1 MRRCAGGEGDDD
13 MPTDSER
20 RVPGWCALCR
30 SRCGCISV
38 VRDGR
43 LVAVERNP
51 DHPTGRALCAKGQA
65 APELVYSP
73 DRLLH
78 PLKRTRPKGDPDPGW
93 VRIDWDE
100 ALDLAASRLRSIV
113 EKDGPQGVACAI
125 TTPSGTS
132 ISDSHAWVERFV
144 RAFGTP
150 NNVYGTEICNWHK
163 DHATRY
169 TFGTG
174 IGTPDLDRAGCVLL
188 WGHNPTGAWLAQGQR
203 VNEAKA
209 RGARLVVVDPRR
221 VGVAAKADQWLR
233 VRPGTD
239 GALALGIAGVMIE
252 EGWYDRDFV
261 RDWSNGPFLVADADA
276 DPGSGRP
283 NDGGDTGGRLLAA
296 SDLEAGGH
304 PEHPVAW
311 RADDGAAEVVDPRA
325 PAGSGASWALDG
337 TFRIATKAGEVSCR
351 TAFTRYRDLCREFP
365 PERVER
371 ITGVPAR
378 QVRETARLLWESR
391 PVSYYAWSGVGQ
403 HTNATQT
410 DRAISL
416 LYALTGS
423 HGRPG
428 GNVTY
433 AAVPANDVSG
443 TEFPAPQAPT
453 LGIDE
458 RPLGPPR
465 SGWCTSRDFY
475 RAVIEHEPYPIRGFI
490 DFGVNLLIS
499 HAAGARGVEALR
511 RLDFYVHADIYLNPT
526 AEFADL
532 VLPVNTA
539 WEREALRVGFEI
551 TQDANALVQ
560 LRPAAVES
568 RGESRSDGW
577 IAFAL
582 AERLGFGDRF
592 WDGDME
598 AGYRELLAPSGISL
612 ETLRARPE
620 GVRWGDLATPYE
632 PHKARGGFDT
642 PSRRVEVWS
651 ETFRRH
657 GQDPLPGYVPPAMSA
672 ARRPDVAARYPL
684 VLSSAKPHQY
694 CHGQHRNLPG
704 LRKRLPDP
712 LVEVHPD
719 TARARGIA
727 DGDWVGIRTPSGQIR
742 ARARFR
748 DSLAPDVVAAQH
760 GWWQHCE
767 ELGLPGYPAHG
778 EGSANLNLAIDDAES
793 DPISGS
799 APHRSYLCEIE
810 PLPAT

>member
-1 MRRCAGGEGDDD
+1 MR
-13 MPTDSER
+13 TDESER
-20 RVPGWCALCR
+20 RIPGWCALCR

-43 LVAVERNP
+43 LVAVEPNP
-51 DHPTGRALCAKGQA
+51 EHPTGRALCAKGQA

-93 VRIDWDE
+93 VPVGWDE
-100 ALDLAASRLRSIV
+100 ALDIAASRLRRIAD
-113 EKDGPQGVACAI
+113 EDGPEAVAFAI

-132 ISDSHAWVERFV
+132 ISDSLEWVQRLM

-163 DHATRY
+163 DHATEY

-174 IGTPDLDRAGCVLL
+174 IGTPDLDHAGCVLL
-188 WGHNPTGAWLAQGQR
+188 WGHNPTGSWLAQGQR

-221 VGVAAKADQWLR
+221 AGVAAKADEWLR

-239 GALALGIAGVMIE
+239 GALALGLAGVMIE
-252 EGWYDRDFV
+252 EGWFDRDFV
-261 RDWSNGPFLVADADA
+261 RDWSNGPFLVVDEGPDA
-276 DPGSGRP
+276 
-283 NDGGDTGGRLLAA
+283 NGGARSGRLLTAA
-296 SDLEAGGH
+296 DLGADGAPG
-304 PEHPVAW
+304 HPVAW
-311 RADDGAAEVVDPRA
+311 RSDRAAPEVVDMAA
-325 PAGSGASWALDG
+325 PPGSGTSWALEG
-337 TFRIATKAGEVSCR
+337 VFRVETPAGEVSCR
-351 TAFTRYRDLCREFP
+351 TAFTRYRELCREFP
-365 PERVER
+365 PDTVER
-371 ITGVPAR
+371 ITGVPAG
-378 QVRETARLLWESR
+378 QVRATARLLWESR
-391 PVSYYAWSGVGQ
+391 PVAYYAWSGVGQ

-423 HGRPG
+423 HGRRG
-428 GNVTY
+428 GNVKF
-433 AAVPANDVSG
+433 ASVPVNDVSG
-443 TEFPAPQAPT
+443 AEFPAPAAAT

-475 RAVIEHEPYPIRGFI
+475 RAVLDHEPYPVHGLVS
-490 DFGVNLLIS
+490 FGSNLLVS
-499 HAAGARGVEALR
+499 HAAAGRGAEALR
-511 RLDFYVHADIYLNPT
+511 SLDFYVHADIVLNPT
-526 AEFADL
+526 AGYADL

-551 TQDANALVQ
+551 TQEANALVQ
-560 LRPAAVES
+560 LRAPVVEP
-568 RGESRSDGW
+568 RGESRSDAW

-582 AERLGFGDRF
+582 AERLGLGNRF
-592 WDGDME
+592 WGGDLD
-598 AGYRELLAPSGISL
+598 AGYREWLAPTGISL
-612 ETLRARPE
+612 ETLRDRPG
-620 GVRWGDLATPYE
+620 GVRWGTLDTRYE
-632 PHKARGGFDT
+632 PHEAQGGFAT
-642 PSRRVEVWS
+642 PSHRVEVWS
-651 ETFRRH
+651 ETFRRN
-657 GQDPLPGYVPPAMSA
+657 GQDPIPGYVPPAVSPDA
-672 ARRPDVAARYPL
+672 RPDLVARFPL
-684 VLSSAKPHQY
+684 VLSSAKPHLY
-694 CHGQHRNLPG
+694 CHGQHRNLPK

-712 LVEVHPD
+712 LVEIHPD
-719 TARARGIA
+719 TAAARGIGN
-727 DGDWVGIRTPSGQIR
+727 GDWVGIRTPSGQIR

-767 ELGLPGYPAHG
+767 ELGLPGYPARG

-799 APHRSYLCEIE
+799 VAHRSYLCEIE
-810 PLPAT
+810 PLPAP

>member
-1 MRRCAGGEGDDD
+1 MGDLR
-13 MPTDSER
+13 TDHAER
-20 RVPGWCALCR
+20 RIPGWCALCR

-38 VRDGR
+38 VREGR
-43 LVAVERNP
+43 LVAVEPNP
-51 DHPTGRALCAKGQA
+51 NHPTGRALCAKGQA

-73 DRLLH
+73 DRILH
-78 PLKRTRPKGDPDPGW
+78 PLRRTRPKGDLDPGW
-93 VRIDWDE
+93 VRIGWDE
-100 ALDLAASRLRSIV
+100 ALDLATAKLKGIV
-113 EKDGPQGVACAI
+113 EAEGPKGVAFAI

-132 ISDSHAWVERFV
+132 ISDSHSWVERFL

-174 IGTPDLDRAGCVLL
+174 IGTPDLEHAGCVLL

-221 VGVAAKADQWLR
+221 VGVAAKADEWLR

-252 EGWYDRDFV
+252 EGWFDRDFM
-261 RDWSNGPFLVADADA
+261 RDWSNGPFLVVDEGMDA
-276 DPGSGRP
+276 GTGRP
-283 NDGGDTGGRLLAA
+283 GRLLAA
-296 SDLEAGGH
+296 SDLAPGGDPSQPPH
-304 PEHPVAW
+304 HPVAW
-311 RADDGAAEVVDPRA
+311 RAGDGGPEAVDPGAAAGPGREWVLEGTFEVV
-325 PAGSGASWALDG
+325 
-337 TFRIATKAGEVSCR
+337 TTAGEAVRCR
-351 TAFTRYRDLCREFP
+351 TAFSRYRDLCREFP

-371 ITGVPAR
+371 ITGIPAR
-378 QVRETARLLWESR
+378 QVRETARLLWEAR
-391 PVSYYAWSGVGQ
+391 PVAYYAWSGVGQ

-423 HGRPG
+423 RGRRG
-428 GNVTY
+428 GNVEF
-433 AAVPANDVSG
+433 AAVPTGDVSG
-443 TEFPAPQAPT
+443 AEFPAPDAPT
-453 LGIDE
+453 LGVDE

-475 RAVIEHEPYPIRGFI
+475 RAVIEHEPYPIRGFV

-499 HAAGARGVEALR
+499 HAAAARGVEALR
-511 RLDFYVHADIYLNPT
+511 RLDFYVHADIHLNPT

-551 TQDANALVQ
+551 NQEANALVQ
-560 LRPAAVES
+560 LRPPVVES
-568 RGESRSDGW
+568 RGESRSDGE

-582 AERLGFGDRF
+582 AERLGLGNRF
-592 WDGDME
+592 WGGDMD
-598 AGYRELLAPSGISL
+598 AGYREWLAPSGISL

-620 GVRWGDLATPYE
+620 GVRWGDLATRYE
-632 PHKARGGFDT
+632 PHRARGGFDT

-657 GQDPLPGYVPPAMSA
+657 GQDPLPGYVPPAVSA
-672 ARRPDVAARYPL
+672 ARRPDLAARYPL
-684 VLSSAKPHQY
+684 VLTSAKPHLY
-694 CHGQHRNLPG
+694 CHGQHRNLPK
-704 LRKRLPDP
+704 LRRRLPDP

-727 DGDWVGIRTPSGQIR
+727 DGDWVGIRTPSGR
-742 ARARFR
+742 VKARARLR
-748 DSLAPDVVAAQH
+748 DTLARDVVAAQH

-767 ELGLPGYPAHG
+767 ELGLPGFPAHG
-778 EGSANLNLAIDDAES
+778 EGSANVNLVIDDAES

-810 PLPAT
+810 PLPGP

>member
-1 MRRCAGGEGDDD
+1 MRTDDA
-13 MPTDSER
+13 ER
-20 RVPGWCALCR
+20 RIPGWCALCR

-38 VRDGR
+38 VREGR

-51 DHPTGRALCAKGQA
+51 HHPTGRALCAKGQA

-73 DRLLH
+73 DRVLY
-78 PLKRTRPKGDPDPGW
+78 PLRRTRPKGDPDPGW
-93 VRIDWDE
+93 VRIGWDE
-100 ALDLAASRLRSIV
+100 ALDLAAARLKDIV
-113 EKDGPQGVACAI
+113 EEDGPQGVACAI

-132 ISDSHAWVERFV
+132 ISDSHPWVERFV
-144 RAFGTP
+144 RALGTP

-221 VGVAAKADQWLR
+221 VGVAAKADEWLR

-252 EGWYDRDFV
+252 EGWFDRDFL
-261 RDWSNGPFLVADADA
+261 RDWSNGPFLVVDEGTGA
-276 DPGSGRP
+276 
-283 NDGGDTGGRLLAA
+283 DGGARSGRLLVA
-296 SDLEAGGH
+296 SDLAAGDGPGH
-304 PEHPVAW
+304 RVAW
-311 RADDGAAEVVDPRA
+311 RSKEDAPEAVDVTA
-325 PAGSGASWALDG
+325 PAGSGANWALEG
-337 TFRIATKAGEVSCR
+337 TFRVATASGEDVTCR
-351 TAFTRYRDLCREFP
+351 TAFSRYRDLCREFP

-378 QVRETARLLWESR
+378 QVRATARLLWEAR

-443 TEFPAPQAPT
+443 AEFPAPEAPT
-453 LGIDE
+453 LGIGE

-475 RAVIEHEPYPIRGFI
+475 RAVIEHDPYPIRGFV

-499 HAAGARGVEALR
+499 HAAAARGVEALR
-511 RLDFYVHADIYLNPT
+511 RLDFYVHADLYLNPT

-551 TQDANALVQ
+551 TQEANALVQ

-568 RGESRSDGW
+568 RGESRSDGE

-582 AERLGFGDRF
+582 ADRLGLGDRF
-592 WDGDME
+592 WGGDME
-598 AGYRELLAPSGISL
+598 AGYQEWLAPSGISL
-612 ETLRARPE
+612 ETLRATPE
-620 GVRWGDLATPYE
+620 GVRWGDLATRYE
-632 PHKARGGFDT
+632 PHRTRGGFDT

-672 ARRPDVAARYPL
+672 ARRPDLAARYPL

-694 CHGQHRNLPG
+694 CHGQHRNLPK

-727 DGDWVGIRTPSGQIR
+727 DGDWVGIRTPTGQVR

-778 EGSANLNLAIDDAES
+778 EGSANLNLAIDDEES

-810 PLPAT
+810 PLSVP

>member
-1 MRRCAGGEGDDD
+1 MQTAGE
-13 MPTDSER
+13 ER
-20 RVPGWCALCR
+20 RIPGWCALCR

-38 VRDGR
+38 VRDAR
-43 LVAVERNP
+43 LVAVEPNP
-51 DHPTGRALCAKGQA
+51 EHPTGRALCAKGQA

-78 PLKRTRPKGDPDPGW
+78 PMKRTRPKGDPDPGW
-93 VRIDWDE
+93 VRIGWDE
-100 ALDLAASRLRSIV
+100 ALDLAATNLRRIA
-113 EKDGPQGVACAI
+113 EADGPQAVAFAV

-132 ISDSHAWVERFV
+132 ISDSLPWVERLM

-150 NNVYGTEICNWHK
+150 NDIYGTEICNWHK
-163 DHATRY
+163 DHATEY

-174 IGTPDLDRAGCVLL
+174 IGTPDLDHAGCVLL
-188 WGHNPTGAWLAQGQR
+188 WGHNPTGSWLAQGQR

-221 VGVAAKADQWLR
+221 AGVAAKADEWLR

-252 EGWYDRDFV
+252 NGWFDREFM
-261 RDWSNGPFLVADADA
+261 RDWSNGPFLLAEPSPEAREA
-276 DPGSGRP
+276 GSRGRP
-283 NDGGDTGGRLLAA
+283 LAA
-296 SDLEAGGH
+296 SELFPDGASSH
-304 PEHPVAW
+304 RVAW
-311 RADDGAAEVVDPRA
+311 NSREGAPGVLDPAA
-325 PAGSGASWALDG
+325 PVGEGQAWALEG
-337 TFRIATKAGEVSCR
+337 TFRVDTMEGELTCR
-351 TAFTRYRDLCREFP
+351 TAFTCYHDLCREFP
-365 PERVER
+365 PERVEG
-371 ITGVPAR
+371 ITGVPAGQIR
-378 QVRETARLLWESR
+378 RVARLLRESS
-391 PVSYYAWSGVGQ
+391 PVAYYAWSGVGQ

-423 HGRPG
+423 HGRRG
-428 GNVTY
+428 GNVKF
-433 AAVPANDVSG
+433 AAVPVNDVSG
-443 TEFPAPQAPT
+443 VDFPAPEAPT

-475 RAVIEHEPYPIRGFI
+475 RAVLEHEPYPMRGLVS
-490 DFGVNLLIS
+490 FGSNLLVS
-499 HAAGARGVEALR
+499 HAAAGDGAEALR
-511 RLDFYVHADIYLNPT
+511 RLDFYVHADIILNPT
-526 AEFADL
+526 AAYADL

-551 TQDANALVQ
+551 TREANALVQ
-560 LRPAAVES
+560 LRAPVVDS

-582 AERLGFGDRF
+582 AERLGLGNRF
-592 WDGDME
+592 WGGDMD
-598 AGYRELLAPSGISL
+598 AGYREWLAPSGVSL
-612 ETLRARPE
+612 GTLRAHPE
-620 GVRWGDLATPYE
+620 GVRWGDLPAPYE
-632 PHKARGGFDT
+632 PHKARGGFGT

-651 ETFRRH
+651 ETFREN
-657 GQDPLPGYVPPAMSA
+657 GQDPLPGYVPPAVSPEA
-672 ARRPDVAARYPL
+672 RPDLVERFPL
-684 VLSSAKPHQY
+684 VLSSAKPHLY
-694 CHGQHRNLPG
+694 CHGQHRNLPR

-727 DGDWVGIRTPSGQIR
+727 NGDWVGVRTPSGRVR

-767 ELGLPGYPAHG
+767 ELGLPGYPARG
-778 EGSANLNLAIDDAES
+778 EGSANLNVAIDDAES

-799 APHRSYLCEIE
+799 VAHRSYLCEIE
-810 PLPAT
+810 PLGAD

>member
-1 MRRCAGGEGDDD
+1 M
-13 MPTDSER
+13 
-20 RVPGWCALCR
+20 
-30 SRCGCISV
+30 
-38 VRDGR
+38 
-43 LVAVERNP
+43 AVERNP

-73 DRLLH
+73 DRLLY

-93 VRIDWDE
+93 VRIGWDE
-100 ALDLAASRLRSIV
+100 ALDLAAAKLKGIV
-113 EKDGPQGVACAI
+113 EEDGPEGVACAI

-132 ISDSHAWVERFV
+132 ISDSHPWVERFV

-174 IGTPDLDRAGCVLL
+174 IGTPDLDHAGCVLL

-221 VGVAAKADQWLR
+221 VGVAAKADEWLR

-252 EGWYDRDFV
+252 EGWFDRDFM
-261 RDWSNGPFLVADADA
+261 REWSNGPFLVVDE
-276 DPGSGRP
+276 GTEEGGVGR
-283 NDGGDTGGRLLAA
+283 GRLLAA
-296 SDLEAGGH
+296 SDLVPGGD
-304 PEHPVAW
+304 PDHPVAW
-311 RADDGAAEVVDPRA
+311 RADAGTPEAVDPAA
-325 PAGSGASWALDG
+325 PTGTRPRWALEG
-337 TFRIATKAGEVSCR
+337 SCRVETVAGVVTCR

-371 ITGVPAR
+371 LTGVPAH

-391 PVSYYAWSGVGQ
+391 PVAYYAWSGVGQ

-423 HGRPG
+423 HGRRG
-428 GNVTY
+428 GNVTF

-443 TEFPAPQAPT
+443 AEFPAPEAPT

-465 SGWCTSRDFY
+465 NGWCTSRDFY
-475 RAVIEHEPYPIRGFI
+475 RAVIEHEPYPVRGFV

-499 HAAGARGVEALR
+499 HAAAARGVEALR

-551 TQDANALVQ
+551 TQEANVLVQ
-560 LRPAAVES
+560 LRPPAVES

-582 AERLGFGDRF
+582 AERLGLGDRF
-592 WDGDME
+592 WGGDMD
-598 AGYRELLAPSGISL
+598 AAYREWLAPSGISL

-620 GVRWGDLATPYE
+620 GVRWGDLAIPYE
-632 PHKARGGFDT
+632 PHKARGGFAT

-672 ARRPDVAARYPL
+672 ARRPDLAARYPL
-684 VLSSAKPHQY
+684 VLTSAKPHLY
-694 CHGQHRNLPG
+694 CHGQHRNLPK

-719 TARARGIA
+719 TAAARGIA
-727 DGDWVGIRTPSGQIR
+727 DGDWIGIRTPSGR
-742 ARARFR
+742 VKARARLR

-760 GWWQHCE
+760 GWWQHCG

-778 EGSANLNLAIDDAES
+778 EGSANVNLVIDDVDS

-810 PLPAT
+810 PLSGV

>member
-1 MRRCAGGEGDDD
+1 MR
-13 MPTDSER
+13 TDGVER

-30 SRCGCISV
+30 SRCGCVSV

-51 DHPTGRALCAKGQA
+51 DHPTGRALCAKGQS
-65 APELVYSP
+65 APDLVYSP

-93 VRIDWDE
+93 VRIGWEE
-100 ALDLAASRLRSIV
+100 ALDLAAAKLRGIV
-113 EKDGPQGVACAI
+113 EQDGPKGVAFAI

-132 ISDSHAWVERFV
+132 ISDSHPWVERLV

-174 IGTPDLDRAGCVLL
+174 IGTPDLEHAGCVLL

-221 VGVAAKADQWLR
+221 VGLAAKADEWLR

-252 EGWYDRDFV
+252 EGWFDRDFM
-261 RDWSNGPFLVADADA
+261 RDWSNGPFLVVDDGHDADGGA
-276 DPGSGRP
+276 RP
-283 NDGGDTGGRLLAA
+283 GRLLAA
-296 SDLEAGGH
+296 SDLGAAGD
-304 PEHPVAW
+304 PALPVAW
-311 RADDGAAEVVDPRA
+311 CSERGAAEVVDVNT
-325 PAGSGASWALDG
+325 PAGTGVSRALEG
-337 TFRIATKAGEVSCR
+337 VFRVATAAGEATCR
-351 TAFTRYRDLCREFP
+351 TAFSRYRDLCREYP
-365 PERVER
+365 PERVES

-378 QVRETARLLWESR
+378 QVRAAARLLWDSR

-428 GNVTY
+428 GNVTF

-443 TEFPAPQAPT
+443 AQFPAPEAPT

-475 RAVIEHEPYPIRGFI
+475 RAVLEHDPYPIRGFV

-499 HAAGARGVEALR
+499 HAAAARGVEALR
-511 RLDFYVHADIYLNPT
+511 RLDFYVHADIQMNPT
-526 AEFADL
+526 ARFADL

-551 TQDANALVQ
+551 NQEANALVQ
-560 LRPAAVES
+560 LRPPVVES

-582 AERLGFGDRF
+582 AERLGLGDRF
-592 WDGDME
+592 WGGDMD
-598 AGYRELLAPSGISL
+598 AGYREWLAPSGLSL
-612 ETLRARPE
+612 ESLRARPE
-620 GVRWGDLATPYE
+620 GVRWGDLATRYE
-632 PHKARGGFDT
+632 PHKERGGFET

-672 ARRPDVAARYPL
+672 ARRPDLAARFPL
-684 VLSSAKPHQY
+684 TLTSAKPHLY
-694 CHGQHRNLPG
+694 CHGQHRNLPK
-704 LRKRLPDP
+704 LRKLLPDP

-719 TARARGIA
+719 TATARGIG
-727 DGDWVGIRTPSGQIR
+727 DGDWVGIRTPSGRVR

-748 DSLAPDVVAAQH
+748 DSLARDVVAAQH

-778 EGSANLNLAIDDAES
+778 EGSANVNLLIDDDES

-810 PLPAT
+810 PLNAA

>member
-1 MRRCAGGEGDDD
+1 MRTDGTAEIQGPEG
-13 MPTDSER
+13 SESLER

-38 VRDGR
+38 VREGR

-51 DHPTGRALCAKGQA
+51 DHPTGRALCAKGQS
-65 APELVYSP
+65 APDLVYSP
-73 DRLLH
+73 DRILH
-78 PLKRTRPKGDPDPGW
+78 PLRRTRPKGDPDPGW
-93 VRIDWDE
+93 VRIGWDE
-100 ALDLAASRLRSIV
+100 ALDFAAEKLRGIV
-113 EKDGPQGVACAI
+113 EADGPEGVAFAI

-132 ISDSHAWVERFV
+132 ISDSLPWVERLLH
-144 RAFGTP
+144 AFGTP

-174 IGTPDLDRAGCVLL
+174 IGTPDLDSAGCVLL
-188 WGHNPTGAWLAQGQR
+188 WGHNPTGSWLAQGQR

-221 VGVAAKADQWLR
+221 AGVAAKADEWLR

-252 EGWYDRDFV
+252 EGWFDRDFL
-261 RDWSNGPFLVADADA
+261 RDWSNGPFLVVDESAEA
-276 DPGSGRP
+276 GGGGGR
-283 NDGGDTGGRLLAA
+283 GRLLAA
-296 SDLEAGGH
+296 SDLAPGGDPDH
-304 PEHPVAW
+304 RVAW
-311 RADDGAAEVVDPRA
+311 RAVDGTPEVVDPGA
-325 PAGSGASWALDG
+325 PAGPGREWALEG
-337 TFRIATKAGEVSCR
+337 TFPVETAAGEVTGR
-351 TAFTRYRDLCREFP
+351 TAFSRYRDLCREYP

-371 ITGVPAR
+371 ITGVPAL

-391 PVSYYAWSGVGQ
+391 PVAYYAWSGVGQ

-423 HGRPG
+423 HGRRG
-428 GNVTY
+428 GNVQFS
-433 AAVPANDVSG
+433 AVPAGDVSG
-443 TEFPAPQAPT
+443 AEFPAPTAPT

-475 RAVIEHEPYPIRGFI
+475 RAVLEHEPYPVRGFVA
-490 DFGVNLLIS
+490 FGSNLLVS
-499 HAAGARGVEALR
+499 HAAAARGAEALR
-511 RLDFYVHADIYLNPT
+511 RLDFYVHADLHLNPT
-526 AEFADL
+526 AAYADL

-551 TQDANALVQ
+551 TQEANALVQ
-560 LRPAAVES
+560 LRPPAVEA

-582 AERLGFGDRF
+582 AERLGLGDRF
-592 WDGDME
+592 WGGDMD
-598 AGYRELLAPSGISL
+598 AGYREWLAPSGISL

-620 GVRWGDLATPYE
+620 GVRWGDLATRYE
-632 PHKARGGFDT
+632 PHRARGGFDT

-657 GQDPLPGYVPPAMSA
+657 GEDPLPGYVPPAMSA
-672 ARRPDVAARYPL
+672 ARRPDLAARFPL
-684 VLSSAKPHQY
+684 ILSSAKSHLY
-694 CHGQHRNLPG
+694 CHGQHRNLPK
-704 LRKRLPDP
+704 LRRLLPDP

-727 DGDWVGIRTPSGQIR
+727 DGDWVGIRTPSGEVR

-748 DSLAPDVVAAQH
+748 ESLDPGVVAAQH

-767 ELGLPGYPAHG
+767 ALGLPGYPAHG
-778 EGSANLNLAIDDAES
+778 EGSANVNLVIDDVDS

-810 PLPAT
+810 PLSAP